1 MDDDSV
7 VAGWKDGFIRAFDRT
22 NGNKIWEIANA
33 HRGSVTAVY
42 ADANYILSGG
52 QDGAVRVWAR
62 SNRKLLI

>member
-1 MDDDSV
+1 MTQSLLV
-7 VAGWKDGFIRAFDRT
+7 GKTVSSEPLIELMETKYGKL
-22 NGNKIWEIANA
+22 ANA